1 MGSWRFRLRDR
12 CTEYHPRMVALT
24 GSMPE
29 INAVAKRFRVYFS
42 APEGDDDNYLVDHSL
57 FAYLIGRDGTVR
69 PRLNGRARGL
79 C

>member
-1 MGSWRFRLRDR
+1 
-12 CTEYHPRMVALT
+12 MVALT